1 MRAVLATS
9 RRARL
14 GRSALS
20 SRFTSE
26 TGPRDLTRALAHE
39 PELIAA
45 LVGPSS
51 GHGGSAPTAV
61 REVLLEAVTRCP
73 GYADLHYYCA
83 RALMQIDENEQAEAL
98 LDRALK
104 LNPDYID
111 ALVLRG
117 RLACRLEK
125 NRAGV
130 ADLTRAVELGA
141 NYADVHKLLG
151 DLQRRLG
158 QAKSAGA
165 SYERAL
171 RINASFTAARIALS
185 ELNGRRA
192 AL

>member
-1 MRAVLATS
+1 MRAVQPTS

-14 GRSALS
+14 GRSPLS
-20 SRFTSE
+20 SRFASE
-26 TGPRDLTRALAHE
+26 SGPRDLALALAHE

-73 GYADLHYYCA
+73 GYADLHYFCA
-83 RALMQIDENEQAEAL
+83 RALMQIDENEEAEVL

-111 ALVLRG
+111 ALVLSG

-130 ADLTRAVELGA
+130 THLARAVELGA

-158 QAKSAGA
+158 QLSAARA

-171 RINASFTAARIALS
+171 RINASFRAARIALS
-185 ELNGRRA
+185 ELNG
-192 AL
+192 